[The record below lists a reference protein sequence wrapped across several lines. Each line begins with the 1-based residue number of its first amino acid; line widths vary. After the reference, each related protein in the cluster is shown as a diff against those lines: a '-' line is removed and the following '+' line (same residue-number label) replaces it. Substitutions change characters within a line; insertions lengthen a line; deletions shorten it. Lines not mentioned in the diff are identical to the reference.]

1 MAGGL
6 RFALVLA
13 AVALLGGAPAVVAAA
28 EPIRPQDIMGLT
40 DVSDPQ
46 LSPDGKVVAYVVMP
60 TLSTQRPSQ
69 SAIWIAPV
77 DRSTPPRRLTSGV
90 QIESGPRWSP
100 DGREITFLSNQA
112 DPSAS
117 GIAARQ
123 VWIAP
128 VDGGPARRLTAST
141 TEVRGFSRSADGK
154 ALAYVAADP
163 KTAQQ
168 QADAVT
174 KRDQMV
180 IDDKGEL
187 GRLWLMDAAGDQPR
201 RIAIEGRNIAEAR
214 WSPDGKRLSARVAD
228 STGLNDYFYHSDVII
243 IDAASGMARTL
254 MREASGPGEWSP
266 DGKRL
271 AFAQL
276 REQYVGLRAWIVDVD
291 GERRLKVGEDY
302 PGHVTRLEWA
312 ADGRS
317 LMAQSFEAT
326 RTKLVR
332 IDAKDGKIS
341 TLLAFD
347 GRLSGFS
354 SEGGRV
360 ALAADTPTRPD
371 DIWLW
376 TPGQKTAQ
384 PLTDLNPQV
393 RQWSLGQVHEVS
405 WTSSLDGH
413 KVYGTLVTPPGHV
426 AGTPIKT
433 VIQGHGG
440 PEGFWWS
447 GWLGS
452 WHDWAQ
458 MLATHGYA
466 VLLPNPRGSDGQ
478 DIGFTRGPINDWGG
492 GDFQDVLDGLDMLV
506 AQKITDPARVGIG
519 GWSYGGFLSAW
530 AVTHS
535 DRFKTAIVGAA
546 PVDIAPMLL
555 TTDTPD
561 FVAGYFGRYPDN
573 LAKMDASSPVRFID
587 RVKVPVLVL
596 HGEQDRR
603 VPVQLGLSFY
613 RGLRLL
619 GKDATMVS
627 YPREPHWTYEPAH
640 QIDIQ
645 ERVLAWFDAHL

>member
-1 MAGGL
+1 MAGGFRL
-6 RFALVLA
+6 ALALA
-13 AVALLGGAPAVVAAA
+13 AVASLGGAPAVGTAAQPIVAK
-28 EPIRPQDIMGLT
+28 DIMGLT

-46 LSPDGKVVAYVVMP
+46 MSPDGQRVAYVVTP
-60 TLSTQRPSQ
+60 TLSTQRPSR
-69 SAIWIAPV
+69 SAIWIAPA
-77 DRSTPPRRLTSGV
+77 DRGAAPHRLISGT
-90 QIESGPRWSP
+90 QLESSPRWSP
-100 DGREITFLSNQA
+100 DGREIAFLSSRA

-117 GIAARQ
+117 AIAAKQ

-128 VDGGPARRLTAST
+128 AEGGPARRLTASA
-141 TEVRGFSRSADGK
+141 TEVRNFSWSADGK
-154 ALAYVAADP
+154 VLAYVAADP
-163 KTAQQ
+163 RTDQQ
-168 QADAVT
+168 KADAAE

-180 IDDKGEL
+180 VDDKGEL
-187 GRLWLMDAAGDQPR
+187 GRLWLLDLDGGQPR
-201 RIAIEGRNIAEAR
+201 RIAIEGRNIADAR
-214 WSPDGKRLSARVAD
+214 WSPDGKRLAARVAD
-228 STGLNDYFYHSDVII
+228 STGLNDYFYHSDVVI
-243 IDAASGMARTL
+243 IDAASGAARTVF
-254 MREASGPGEWSP
+254 REASGPGEWSP

-271 AFAQL
+271 AFTQL
-276 REQYVGLRAWIVDVD
+276 REQYIGLRAWIIDVD
-291 GERRLKVGEDY
+291 GDRRLRIGEDH
-302 PGHVTRLEWA
+302 PGYVNHLEWA

-317 LMAQSFEAT
+317 LLAQSFENT

-332 IDAKDGKIS
+332 IDAVDGRIK

-347 GRLSGFS
+347 GRLTGFS
-354 SEGGRV
+354 AEGGRV
-360 ALAADTPTRPD
+360 AMAGDTPTRPD
-371 DIWLW
+371 DVWLW
-376 TPGQKTAQ
+376 TPGQAAAR
-384 PLTDLNPQV
+384 PLTDLNPQA
-393 RQWSLGQVHEVS
+393 RHWTLGQVREVN
-405 WTSSLDGH
+405 WTSSKDGRTI
-413 KVYGTLVTPPGHV
+413 YGTLVTPPGYV

-452 WHDWAQ
+452 WHEWAQ

-535 DRFKTAIVGAA
+535 DRFRTAIVGAA
-546 PVDIAPMLL
+546 PVDVSTMLL

-561 FVAGYFGRYPDN
+561 FVAGFFSRTPET
-573 LAKMDASSPVRFID
+573 LARMDASSPVRFVD
-587 RVKVPVLVL
+587 RVNVPVLVL

-603 VPVQLGLSFY
+603 VPVTLGLSFY

-640 QIDIQ
+640 QTDIQ

>member
-1 MAGGL
+1 MVGGL

-13 AVALLGGAPAVVAAA
+13 AMTLLGGAPAVVTAAT
-28 EPIRPQDIMGLT
+28 PIVAKDIMGLT
-40 DVSDPQ
+40 DASDPRM
-46 LSPDGKVVAYVVMP
+46 SPDGRFVAYVVTP

-77 DRSTPPRRLTSGV
+77 DRSAPPRRLTAGTRNENS
-90 QIESGPRWSP
+90 PRWSP
-100 DGREITFLSNQA
+100 DGRDIAFLSNQA
-112 DPSAS
+112 DPSAT
-117 GIAARQ
+117 GIAAKQ
-123 VWIAP
+123 VWTAS
-128 VDGGPARRLTAST
+128 VNGGSARRLTSSP
-141 TEVRGFSRSADGK
+141 TEVRGFSQSSDGK
-154 ALAYVAADP
+154 ALAYVAGDP
-163 KTAQQ
+163 RTEQQ
-168 QADAVT
+168 KADAAA
-174 KRDQMV
+174 KRDQAT
-180 IDDKGEL
+180 IDDKGDL
-187 GRLWLMDAAGDQPR
+187 GRLWLLDVAGGEPR
-201 RIAIEGRNIAEAR
+201 RIAIDGRSIAEAR
-214 WSPDGKRLSARVAD
+214 WSPDGKRLAARVAD
-228 STGLNDYFYHSDVII
+228 STGLNDYFYHSDVVV
-243 IDAASGMARTL
+243 IDAATGAAKTV

-271 AFAQL
+271 AFVQL
-276 REQYVGLRAWIVDVD
+276 REQYIGLRGWIVDVD
-291 GERRLKVGEDY
+291 VDRRLRIGEDH
-302 PGHVTRLEWA
+302 PGHLTRLEWA

-317 LMAQSFEAT
+317 LLAQSFENT
-326 RTKLVR
+326 RSKLVR
-332 IDAKDGKIS
+332 IDARDGRIS

-354 SEGGRV
+354 AEGRRV

-376 TPGQKTAQ
+376 TQGQAAAQ
-384 PLTDLNPQV
+384 PLTDLNPQA
-393 RQWSLGQVHEVS
+393 RQWTLGQVREVS
-405 WTSSLDGH
+405 WNSSKDGH
-413 KVYGTLVTPPGHV
+413 KVYGALVTPPGYV

-452 WHDWAQ
+452 WHEWAQ

-506 AQKITDPARVGIG
+506 AQKIADPARVGIG

-561 FVAGYFGRYPDN
+561 FVAGYFGSTPDN
-573 LAKMDASSPVRFID
+573 LARMDASSPVRFVD

-603 VPVQLGLSFY
+603 VPVTLGLSFY

-627 YPREPHWTYEPAH
+627 YPREPHWTYEPDH
-640 QIDIQ
+640 QTDIQ

>member
-6 RFALVLA
+6 RLALTVA
-13 AVALLGGAPAVVAAA
+13 AMALLGALPATAAA
-28 EPIRPQDIMGLT
+28 ATPIVAKDIMGLT

-46 LSPDGKVVAYVVMP
+46 MSPDGKRVAYVVTP
-60 TLSTQRPSQ
+60 TLSTQRPSR

-77 DRSTPPRRLTSGV
+77 DRSAPPHRLISGA
-90 QIESGPRWSP
+90 QLESSPRWSP
-100 DGREITFLSNQA
+100 DGRDVAFLSNQA
-112 DPSAS
+112 DPSA
-117 GIAARQ
+117 GKMAAKQ
-123 VWIAP
+123 IWIAP
-128 VDGGPARRLTAST
+128 ADGGPARRLTASL
-141 TEVRGFSRSADGK
+141 TEVRNFSRSADGK
-154 ALAYVAADP
+154 AFAYVAGDP
-163 KTAQQ
+163 RTDRQK
-168 QADAVT
+168 ADAAE
-174 KRDQMV
+174 KRDQAI

-187 GRLWLMDAAGDQPR
+187 GRLWLLDADGGEPR
-201 RIAIEGRNIAEAR
+201 RIAIEGRNIADAR

-228 STGLNDYFYHSDVII
+228 STGLNDYFYHSDVVII
-243 IDAASGMARTL
+243 EAASGAARTVF
-254 MREASGPGEWSP
+254 REASGPGEWSP

-271 AFAQL
+271 AFTQL
-276 REQYVGLRAWIVDVD
+276 REQYIGLRAWIIDVD
-291 GERRLKVGEDY
+291 SDRRLRIGEDHHGY
-302 PGHVTRLEWA
+302 VNHLEWA

-317 LMAQSFEAT
+317 LLAQSFENT

-332 IDAKDGKIS
+332 IDAANGQIK

-347 GRLSGFS
+347 GRLTGFS
-354 SEGGRV
+354 AEGGRV
-360 ALAADTPTRPD
+360 AMAGDTPTRPD
-371 DIWLW
+371 DVWLW
-376 TPGQKTAQ
+376 TPGQAAAQ
-384 PLTDLNPQV
+384 PLTDLNPQA
-393 RQWSLGQVHEVS
+393 RQWTLGQVREVS
-405 WTSSLDGH
+405 WTSTKDGR
-413 KVYGTLVTPPGHV
+413 KVYGTLVTPPGYV

-452 WHDWAQ
+452 WHEWAQ

-506 AQKITDPARVGIG
+506 AQKIADPARVGIG

-535 DRFKTAIVGAA
+535 DRFRTAIVGAA
-546 PVDIAPMLL
+546 PVDVSTMLL

-561 FVAGYFGRYPDN
+561 FVAGFFSRTPEN
-573 LAKMDASSPVRFID
+573 LARMDASSPVRFVD

-603 VPVQLGLSFY
+603 VPVTLGLSFY

-627 YPREPHWTYEPAH
+627 YPREPHWTFEPAH
-640 QIDIQ
+640 QTDIQ

>member
-6 RFALVLA
+6 RFARVLV
-13 AVALLGGAPAVVAAA
+13 AVALLGGPPAAVAAQ
-28 EPIRPQDIMGLT
+28 PIRASDIMGLT

-46 LSPDGKVVAYVVMP
+46 LSPDGKRVAYVVTP
-60 TLSTQRPSQ
+60 TLSTQRPAR

-77 DRSTPPRRLTSGV
+77 DRRAPPRRLTTGT
-90 QIESGPRWSP
+90 QIENTPRWSA
-100 DGREITFLSNQA
+100 DGRDITFLSNQV
-112 DPSAS
+112 DPGAT
-117 GIAARQ
+117 GIASKQ
-123 VWIAP
+123 VWTASLF
-128 VDGGPARRLTAST
+128 GEPARRLTASV
-141 TEVRGFSRSADGK
+141 TEVRNFSRSSDGK
-154 ALAYVAADP
+154 ALAYVAGDP
-163 KTAQQ
+163 KTEQQ
-168 QADAVT
+168 KADAAA
-174 KRDQMV
+174 KRDQMT
-180 IDDKGEL
+180 IDDPGDL
-187 GRLWLMDAAGDQPR
+187 GRLWLLDAEGGQAR
-201 RIAIEGRNIAEAR
+201 RIAIEGRNIADAR
-214 WSPDGKRLSARVAD
+214 WSPDGKRLAARVSD
-228 STGLNDYFYHSDVII
+228 STGLNDYFYHSDVVI
-243 IDAASGMARTL
+243 IDAATGAARTVF
-254 MREASGPGEWSP
+254 REASGPGEWSP

-276 REQYVGLRAWIVDVD
+276 REQYIGLRAWIIDVD
-291 GERRLKVGEDY
+291 GDHRLRIGEDH
-302 PGHVTRLEWA
+302 PGYLNHLEWA

-317 LMAQSFEAT
+317 LLAQSFENT

-332 IDAKDGKIS
+332 IDATDGRIK

-347 GRLSGFS
+347 GRLTGFS
-354 SEGGRV
+354 AEGGRV
-360 ALAADTPTRPD
+360 AMAGDTPTRPED
-371 DIWLW
+371 VWLW
-376 TPGQKTAQ
+376 KPGQVAAE

-393 RQWSLGQVHEVS
+393 REWTLGQVREVS
-405 WTSSLDGH
+405 WTSSKDGRR
-413 KVYGTLVTPPGHV
+413 VYGTLVTPPGYV
-426 AGTPIKT
+426 GGAPIKT

-452 WHDWAQ
+452 WHEWAQ

-492 GDFQDVLDGLDMLV
+492 GDFQDLLDGLDMLI
-506 AQKITDPARVGIG
+506 AQKITDPTRVGIG

-535 DRFKTAIVGAA
+535 DRFRTAIVGAA
-546 PVDIAPMLL
+546 PVDVSTMLL

-561 FVAGYFGRYPDN
+561 FVAGFFAGAPEN
-573 LAKMDASSPVRFID
+573 LARMDASSPVRFVD

-603 VPVQLGLSFY
+603 VPVTLGLSFY

-619 GKDATMVS
+619 EKDATMVS

-640 QIDIQ
+640 QTDIQ

>member
-1 MAGGL
+1 MAGGSRL
-6 RFALVLA
+6 TLALA
-13 AVALLGGAPAVVAAA
+13 AVALLGGAPAVGTAAQPIVAK
-28 EPIRPQDIMGLT
+28 DIMGLT
-40 DVSDPQ
+40 DASDPQ
-46 LSPDGKVVAYVVMP
+46 MSPDGQRVAYVVTP
-60 TLSTQRPSQ
+60 TLSTQRPSR

-77 DRSTPPRRLTSGV
+77 DRGAAPHRLISGT
-90 QIESGPRWSP
+90 QLESSPRWSP
-100 DGREITFLSNQA
+100 DGRDIAFLSSRA

-117 GIAARQ
+117 GIAAKQ

-128 VDGGPARRLTAST
+128 AEGGPPRRLTASA
-141 TEVRGFSRSADGK
+141 TEVRNFSWSADGK
-154 ALAYVAADP
+154 VLAYVAADP
-163 KTAQQ
+163 RTDQQ
-168 QADAVT
+168 KADAT
-174 KRDQMV
+174 EKRDQVV

-187 GRLWLMDAAGDQPR
+187 GRLWLLGAGGGQPR
-201 RIAIEGRNIAEAR
+201 RIAIEGRNIADAR
-214 WSPDGKRLSARVAD
+214 WSPDGKRLAARVAD
-228 STGLNDYFYHSDVII
+228 STGLNDYFYHSDIVI
-243 IDAASGMARTL
+243 IDAASAAARTVF
-254 MREASGPGEWSP
+254 REASGPGEWSP

-271 AFAQL
+271 AFTQL
-276 REQYVGLRAWIVDVD
+276 REQYIGLRAWIIEVD
-291 GERRLKVGEDY
+291 GDRRLRIGEDH
-302 PGHVTRLEWA
+302 PGYVNHLEWA

-317 LMAQSFEAT
+317 LLAQSFENT

-332 IDAKDGKIS
+332 IDAVNGRIK

-347 GRLSGFS
+347 GRLTGFS
-354 SEGGRV
+354 AEGGRV
-360 ALAADTPTRPD
+360 AMAGDTPTRPD
-371 DIWLW
+371 DVWLW
-376 TPGQKTAQ
+376 TPGQAAAQ
-384 PLTDLNPQV
+384 ALTDLNPHA
-393 RQWSLGQVHEVS
+393 RQWTLGQVREVS
-405 WTSSLDGH
+405 WTSTKDGR
-413 KVYGTLVTPPGHV
+413 KVYGTLVTPPGYV

-452 WHDWAQ
+452 WHEWAQ

-535 DRFKTAIVGAA
+535 DRFRTAIVGAA
-546 PVDIAPMLL
+546 PVDVSTMLL

-561 FVAGYFGRYPDN
+561 FVAGFFSRTPEN
-573 LAKMDASSPVRFID
+573 LARMDASSPVRFVD

-603 VPVQLGLSFY
+603 VPVTLGLSFY

-619 GKDATMVS
+619 GKDAMMVS

-640 QIDIQ
+640 QTDIQ

>member
-1 MAGGL
+1 MACGL
-6 RFALVLA
+6 RLALALVV
-13 AVALLGGAPAVVAAA
+13 VALWGGAPVAASAA
-28 EPIRPQDIMGLT
+28 EPISPRDIMGLT
-40 DVSDPQ
+40 DASDPQ
-46 LSPDGKVVAYVVMP
+46 LSPDGRFVAYVVAP
-60 TLSTQRPSQ
+60 TLSTQRPSR
-69 SAIWIAPV
+69 SAIWVAPV
-77 DRSTPPRRLTSGV
+77 DGRAPPRRLTEGT
-90 QIESGPRWSP
+90 QLESGPRWSR
-100 DGREITFLSNQA
+100 DGREIAFLSNQS
-112 DPSAS
+112 DPSTT
-117 GIAARQ
+117 GIAAKQ
-123 VWIAP
+123 VWAAP
-128 VDGGPARRLTAST
+128 VDGGPARRLTASAT
-141 TEVRGFSRSADGK
+141 DVRGFSRSADD
-154 ALAYVAADP
+154 AVLAYVAGDP
-163 KTAQQ
+163 KTERQK
-168 QADAVT
+168 ADAAA
-174 KRDQMV
+174 KRDQAI
-180 IDDKGEL
+180 IDDPGDL
-187 GRLWLMDAAGDQPR
+187 GRLWLQDAAGGRPR
-201 RIAIEGRNIAEAR
+201 RIAVEGRNIAEAR
-214 WSPDGKRLSARVAD
+214 WSPDGRRLSARVAD
-228 STGLNDYFYHSDVII
+228 STGLNDYFYHSDVVI
-243 IDAASGMARTL
+243 IDAATGAARTL
-254 MREASGPGEWSP
+254 LREASGPGDWSP

-271 AFAQL
+271 AFVQL
-276 REQYVGLRAWIVDVD
+276 REQYIGLRAWIVDVD
-291 GERRLKVGEDY
+291 GDRRLKVGEDH
-302 PGHVTRLEWA
+302 PGHLTRLEWA
-312 ADGRS
+312 KDGRS
-317 LMAQSFEAT
+317 LLAQSFEKT
-326 RTKLVR
+326 RSKLVR
-332 IDAKDGKIS
+332 IDARDGRIS

-347 GRLSGFS
+347 GRLAGFS
-354 SEGGRV
+354 AEGGRV

-376 TPGQKTAQ
+376 TPGQKAAL

-393 RQWSLGQVHEVS
+393 RRWALGQVSEVS
-405 WTSSLDGH
+405 WTSSRDGRT
-413 KVYGTLVTPPGHV
+413 VFGTLVTPPGYV

-478 DIGFTRGPINDWGG
+478 DIGFTRGPIDDWGG

-506 AQKITDPARVGIG
+506 ARKIADPARVGIG

-535 DRFKTAIVGAA
+535 DRFRTAIVGAA

-561 FVAGYFGRYPDN
+561 FVAGYFGRAPEN
-573 LAKMDASSPVRFID
+573 LARMDASSPVRFVD

-603 VPVQLGLSFY
+603 VPVTLGLSFY

-619 GKDATMVS
+619 GADATMVV

-640 QIDIQ
+640 QTDIQ

>member
-6 RFALVLA
+6 RLALMLA
-13 AVALLGGAPAVVAAA
+13 AVAFLGGAPAVVAAA
-28 EPIRPQDIMGLT
+28 QPIVAKDIMGLT

-46 LSPDGKVVAYVVMP
+46 MSPDGKRVAYVVTP

-77 DRSTPPRRLTSGV
+77 DRSAPPRRLTSGTPL
-90 QIESGPRWSP
+90 ETSPRWSP
-100 DGREITFLSNQA
+100 DGRAIAFLSNQI
-112 DPSAS
+112 DPSA
-117 GIAARQ
+117 GKIAAKQ

-128 VDGGPARRLTAST
+128 ADGGPARRLTASV
-141 TEVRGFSRSADGK
+141 TEVRNFSRSADGK
-154 ALAYVAADP
+154 VLAYVAGDP
-163 KTAQQ
+163 RTEQQ
-168 QADAVT
+168 KADAAE
-174 KRDQMV
+174 KRDQAI
-180 IDDKGEL
+180 IDDKGDL
-187 GRLWLMDAAGDQPR
+187 GRLWLLSIDGGEPR
-201 RIAIEGRNIAEAR
+201 RIAIEGRNIADAR

-228 STGLNDYFYHSDVII
+228 STGLNDYFYHSDVVI
-243 IDAASGMARTL
+243 IDAASGAARTL
-254 MREASGPGEWSP
+254 FREASGPGEWSP

-271 AFAQL
+271 AFTQL
-276 REQYVGLRAWIVDVD
+276 REQYIGLRAWVIDVD
-291 GERRLKVGEDY
+291 GDRRLRIGEDH
-302 PGHVTRLEWA
+302 PGYVNHLEWA

-317 LMAQSFEAT
+317 LLAQSFENT
-326 RTKLVR
+326 RSKLVR
-332 IDAKDGKIS
+332 IDAKDGQIK
-341 TLLAFD
+341 TVLAFD
-347 GRLSGFS
+347 GRLGGFS
-354 SEGGRV
+354 AEGGRV
-360 ALAADTPTRPD
+360 ALAGDTPTRPD
-371 DIWLW
+371 DVWLW
-376 TPGQKTAQ
+376 APGQAAAQ

-393 RQWSLGQVHEVS
+393 RQWALGQVREVS
-405 WTSSLDGH
+405 WTSSKDGRR
-413 KVYGTLVTPPGHV
+413 VYGTLVTPPAYV

-452 WHDWAQ
+452 WHEWAQ

-506 AQKITDPARVGIG
+506 AQRITDPARVGIG

-535 DRFKTAIVGAA
+535 DRFRTAIVGAA
-546 PVDIAPMLL
+546 PVDVSTMLL

-561 FVAGYFGRYPDN
+561 FVAGFFARTPEN
-573 LAKMDASSPVRFID
+573 LARMDASSPVRFVD
-587 RVKVPVLVL
+587 RVRVPVLVL

-603 VPVQLGLSFY
+603 VPVTLGLSFY

-640 QIDIQ
+640 QTDIQ